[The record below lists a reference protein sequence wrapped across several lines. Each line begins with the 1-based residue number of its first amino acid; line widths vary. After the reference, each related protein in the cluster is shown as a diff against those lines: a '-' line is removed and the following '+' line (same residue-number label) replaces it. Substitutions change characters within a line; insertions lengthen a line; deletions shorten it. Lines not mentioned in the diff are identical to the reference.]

1 LIKVSPF
8 LLRLIM
14 QKTCFVIVGPTA
26 VGKTSLAIRVAQH
39 FGTEII
45 SSDSRQCFREMSIGV
60 AKPSEEELSLVKH
73 HFINSH
79 SIQEEVNA
87 VVFEQY
93 ALEAVNAVFSRQDV
107 AVMVGGTG
115 LYVKAFCEGMDDMP
129 PISSEVR
136 KQINEQY
143 GQQGLS
149 WLQQE
154 VAEKDPLYYD
164 TGEIQNPQ
172 RLMRALEVKLATG
185 QSIRQYQQG
194 KKALRNFRIV
204 KVGLELPKEVLND
217 NINQRVAI
225 MMEQGLLEEVKGLQP
240 WRHLNALQTVGYT
253 ELFTYLDGNS
263 SLEAGVEFIQRNT
276 RQYAKRQMT
285 WFRKSADVQWFSP
298 KNDAAIIEHC
308 QQAITG

>member
-93 ALEAVNAVFSRQDV
+93 ALEAVNAVFSRHDV

-285 WFRKSADVQWFSP
+285 WFRKSTDVQWFSP